1 MSFQGDVGGIGLAD
15 LLQSLARGRAGILS
29 LHSKDGSKATLGAED
44 GSLHLLPEPDEDP
57 ETWRR
62 LARIAWVDDPETHVD
77 TLRMGDIA
85 RARRL
90 ETLYR
95 LLDSDNVH
103 FRFLPGPVPKK
114 PEGNALGAAEAGLER
129 TGPGRES
136 VWCPPVAIE
145 GMLLEYARLKDEWE
159 TLGADWSDSEDVVLQ
174 RLDSGPTKGD
184 LEKLHRCCDGTSTL
198 LEISDRLGW
207 SLRQSRSLALAELR
221 RGGFRFSTPPELLYL
236 VQHELARSQTERA
249 AARLRSWLAVAPGG
263 PLAEIDAHSFVTE
276 LEAGHLQPV
285 LHALKARQARTF
297 LRRLD
302 HGAPATMPALA
313 RWKDHVREKAND
325 RTAQVRLLCWQLRAA
340 IDPNV
345 PSVRDLLALGRLLL
359 RENKR
364 IAAGSVLRIAAAR
377 APDTASVRLDV
388 GQCMIQAGF
397 VDEAAP
403 YIMDVVR
410 PLVEAG
416 RADEAVAALRALSDA
431 QPGNRD
437 ARRLYL
443 KSRAQSVQRTLVR
456 KHSVVTITVL
466 VALSVGAFV
475 QYRTYSSI
483 EKKMA
488 EVLAL
493 AEDPTAALIQLE
505 STFPGDTS
513 PRIAALRADLT
524 ERQRIVETG
533 IRTTWTDEY
542 NAAAVECAVGDVELG
557 LRRTLA
563 LRPVPPVREGQEP
576 LPLVSDLYNG
586 LAARLETQV
595 GQLGEKIED
604 TPEQIRAEERL
615 AVLLK
620 SLEDPIGTK
629 AAELARNFGTRITAL
644 RKRVESRGETR
655 AADRAERFKADH
667 LAQQDV
673 WINTARAHEKAG
685 DHKRALE
692 AYRKLLETDST
703 GKLRELFQKEIGEV
717 EGRVLAIQDARTL
730 SEAGRQVE
738 AHARL
743 VAVLDD
749 PDAWQ
754 LPWKVVTVPAGARVK
769 LADGS
774 ERATPFS
781 LESTW
786 NEVVCLRLE
795 LEGHEPFDVRVE
807 HPADQSIALS
817 RIPERAWSARGRVEA
832 PPVAVGD
839 DHVVVDRGG
848 GIARL
853 SRKGQVAWE
862 GRFNSL
868 GGVARSPVFLQGRA
882 GHLLVVTEDGEVWIV
897 NATDGTMEGPWT
909 CGSQPIEGPTAALV
923 GVRVKF
929 KNGETYEWSSRLKPE
944 PVTADDAALQPVD
957 GGAEGGQGSNSGLAM
972 LRRRTSAAT
981 AFPCPWAP
989 YTVEIGA
996 DLFTL
1001 TTKPVLNEPAKV
1013 LTNVHRAGEWT
1024 YLAWEAPNVS
1034 IPHGRLWISDR
1045 KGLRAFTP

>member
-44 GSLHLLPEPDEDP
+44 GALHLLPEPDEDP

-62 LARIAWVDDPETHVD
+62 LARIAWVEDPETHVD

-114 PEGNALGAAEAGLER
+114 PEGNALGSAEAGLER

-159 TLGADWSDSEDVVLQ
+159 TLGADWTDSEDVVLQ

-184 LEKLHRCCDGTSTL
+184 LEKLHRACDGTSTL

-207 SLRQSRSLALAELR
+207 SLRQARSLALTELR

-249 AARLRSWLAVAPGG
+249 AARMRSWLAVAPGG
-263 PLAEIDAHSFVTE
+263 PLAEIDAHGFVTE

-285 LHALKARQARTF
+285 LQALKARQARTF

-302 HGAPATMPALA
+302 HGAPAAMPALA

-325 RTAQVRLLCWQLRAA
+325 RTAQVRVLSCQLRAA

-345 PSVRDLLALGRLLL
+345 PSLRDLLTLARLLL

-377 APDTASVRLDV
+377 APDMANVRLDV

-397 VDEAAP
+397 VDEASP
-403 YIMDVVR
+403 FIMDVVR
-410 PLVEAG
+410 PLVEQG
-416 RADEAVAALRALSDA
+416 RADEAVSALRALSEA

-456 KHSVVTITVL
+456 KHSLVTITVL
-466 VALSVGAFV
+466 VAISVGALV
-475 QYRTYSSI
+475 QYRSHSSV

-493 AEDPTAALIQLE
+493 AEDPTAALIQLD
-505 STFPGDTS
+505 STFPGDDS

-524 ERQRIVETG
+524 ERQRILETG
-533 IRTTWTDEY
+533 IRTAWTDEY

-595 GQLGEKIED
+595 GQLGEKIEE
-604 TPEQIRAEERL
+604 TQEQMRAEERV
-615 AVLLK
+615 AALLH
-620 SLEDPIGTK
+620 SLEEPIGTK
-629 AAELARNFGTRITAL
+629 AVEMARNFGARITAL
-644 RKRVESRGETR
+644 RKRVEERGEKR
-655 AADRAERFKADH
+655 AADRAKRVQREH
-667 LAQQDV
+667 LAHQDV
-673 WINTARAHEKAG
+673 LINTARAHEKAG

-692 AYRKLLETDST
+692 VYRRLLETDES
-703 GKLRELFQKEIGEV
+703 GKLHEIFQNEIGVV
-717 EGRVLAIQDARTL
+717 EGRVRAIQDARKL

-738 AHARL
+738 AHKRL
-743 VAVLDD
+743 AAVLDD

-754 LPWKVVTVPAGARVK
+754 LPWKVVTVPPGARAK
-769 LADGS
+769 LADSS

-786 NEVVCLRLE
+786 NQVVTLRLE

-807 HPADQSIALS
+807 HPADQLITLS
-817 RIPERAWSARGRVEA
+817 RTPERAWSAHGRVEA

-839 DHVVVDRGG
+839 DHVVVDRAG

-853 SRKGQVAWE
+853 SRKGQVVWE
-862 GRFNSL
+862 AQLNSL

-882 GHLLVVTEDGEVWIV
+882 GHLLVVTEDGEVWVV
-897 NATDGTMEGPWT
+897 NATDGAMEGPWT
-909 CGSQPIEGPTAALV
+909 SGSQPIEGPTAVLD
-923 GVRVKF
+923 GVHVKF
-929 KNGETYEWSSRLKPE
+929 KNGETFEWSSRLKPDLV
-944 PVTADDAALQPVD
+944 PADDASLVPVE
-957 GGAEGGQGSNSGLAM
+957 GGADVGQGSTSGLAM
-972 LRRRTSAAT
+972 LRRRTSSAT
-981 AFPCPWAP
+981 TFACPWAA
-989 YTVEIGA
+989 YSVEIGPN
-996 DLFTL
+996 LYTL
-1001 TTKPVLNEPAKV
+1001 STKPFLNEPAQV

-1024 YLAWEAPNVS
+1024 YVAWEAPNVS